1 MLWTTLWASPSHA
14 DRVRFCF
21 LFCEIEST
29 SSAGGFDALYQ
40 PIIRSPADA
49 AQIKGLKDPVRK
61 RVEANEILWR
71 CNKGFDHPI
80 CKGVKQK

>member
-1 MLWTTLWASPSHA
+1 MLWTTFWVSPSHA

-29 SSAGGFDALYQ
+29 GPADGFDTLYQ

-49 AQIKGLKDPVRK
+49 AQIKALKDPVRK
-61 RVEANEILWR
+61 RIEQNEILFR
-71 CNKGFDHPI
+71 CNKDFDHPI